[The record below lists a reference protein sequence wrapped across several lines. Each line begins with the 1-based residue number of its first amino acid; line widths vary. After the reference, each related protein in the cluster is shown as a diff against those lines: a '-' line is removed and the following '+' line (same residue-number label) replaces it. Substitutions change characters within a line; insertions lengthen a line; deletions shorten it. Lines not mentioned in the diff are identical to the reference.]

1 MPERPS
7 LTFKEKASQKCEYR
21 EMNSRAPGQCASAR
35 QSTLGGYSSAESVM
49 VAPSELLRV
58 TTGPLPRNG
67 VVGLGHFG
75 NVLGTIQI
83 PAHDM

>member
-1 MPERPS
+1 
-7 LTFKEKASQKCEYR
+7 
-21 EMNSRAPGQCASAR
+21 
-35 QSTLGGYSSAESVM
+35 M